1 MLLRIYT
8 LLLTAISVISLSA
21 QPAVMKDAYA
31 AFAKNDNSACIEF
44 LKKAAADPSTAEDA
58 NIALF
63 YLYSELNKE
72 NEAFQTF
79 RNYYQT
85 SKNPWPFIRMI
96 YFTSP
101 VFGKT
106 PLSKDRAA
114 LLDQM
119 MARQDIPADFLSIL
133 YHTKGRNLEAQNKHE
148 LARPLYK
155 NNGSLLGWAATGVFD
170 NISQGGY
177 DRNHDPISQ
186 PNGKGFTDRNGAKVD
201 WFVIPSY
208 KNSGW
213 VDMEYHFLT
222 GNSVVMAQTFVNS
235 PAERKVFIRFGY
247 AGSVKF
253 WLNDDLIYAEQEEVD
268 LEQSSVIIE
277 TTLKKGT
284 NRFLLQLGASEEN
297 DMNFMIRL
305 TDEKGRV
312 MNDLKSSPTYSDY
325 PKNPSPGFKVY
336 KPFYLEHF
344 EKMAAA
350 QPENPFYSIFLT
362 KAYTTLDMKNDARKT
377 LGALEKQYDKNSF
390 IKAEMFLVQGR
401 MQNNTA
407 QTKILEWFKANDP
420 NNAISIMLLFDEEM
434 EKENYGKADTLLES
448 YMDAESFDYETYL
461 EKKIRLLFYQQEII
475 QARKL
480 LDEAYKKF
488 PLENWVVQTQALVK
502 RKIDKNPKAA
512 EKIIKKYLAKKYNSS
527 MYMELAGTYLE
538 EGRVPEGLAIYDK
551 LLKDDPQAIGYYN
564 NLASIYEQ
572 LKRYD
577 EAAKYYQ
584 KCIDMAPYV
593 GTYYSNLGDVYK
605 ETGNT
610 LKAEENYTKALLYN
624 IFDYDTRRKM
634 RVLKGKK
641 EDIFDYFKE
650 VKVYDIIRQAPDKS
664 AYPDDNSVLLVYDV
678 NTVLYKS
685 GAAQQKVVVAAKVFN
700 TAGIDE
706 WKSYSLPYGANLEK
720 AEIVKADGNKI
731 QAESDGSSIVF
742 TNLEAGDAVHI
753 IMRRNF
759 YRRGKLKNHFW
770 DDHYFKLLYPIMH
783 NRYALMAEPGIDFK
797 HQVSNDTLQPVKE
810 NRSGFDFYTWE
821 RKNTPALKT
830 EKLMGTLTDNSNV
843 LFISTVPDWTFI
855 SNWYSDLSRNKVRSD
870 YDVKETVAEIFKG
883 RENVGDEEKARL
895 IYEYIVKNIRYSSES
910 FRQSSQIPQK
920 ASTVINTK
928 VGDCKDV
935 STLFLTMA
943 REVGLKNTRLVLVN
957 TRDNGRNAMPLPCTD
972 FNHCI
977 AAVDLNGKT
986 HFVELTSDKNSF
998 NTMDAYLKGSFA
1010 LPIYSEAENP
1020 GKVEPVYLESELR
1033 VKNAVK
1039 RSSEVSFDNKDININ
1054 VTSAKTGGP
1063 ASSTRATY
1071 ADVNEDDRRKY
1082 MISAL
1087 STDKGNVKLNKLE
1100 FIRGLD
1106 DQTDTVTY
1114 RYDYKLMGVLTQITG
1129 LNIFT
1134 LPWAD
1139 GVKSVEWVGEEE
1151 RKFSIDQWRW
1161 NGNDYEEETMTI
1173 NLPAGKKL
1181 AEMPKDVHLECQA
1194 ASYDLKF
1201 TVKGQQLIVTRIVK
1215 LKMDVLNPSMYQEVK
1230 KFWQDVVVEDQKQY
1244 AFK

>member
-1 MLLRIYT
+1 MQFRIYS
-8 LLLTAISVISLSA
+8 LLMTAISVISLSA
-21 QPAVMKDAYA
+21 QPAVMKEAYA
-31 AFAKNDNSACIEF
+31 AFAKNDNNTCIEH
-44 LKKAAADPSTAEDA
+44 LKKAAANPATSEEA

-63 YLYSELNKE
+63 YMYSEQNKE
-72 NEAFQTF
+72 NEAYEVF
-79 RNYYQT
+79 RTYFQT
-85 SKNPWPFIRMI
+85 SKNPWPFARMV
-96 YFTSP
+96 YFTGP
-101 VFGKT
+101 VFGKM
-106 PLSKDRAA
+106 PLTKDRGGFLEA
-114 LLDQM
+114 M
-119 MARQDIPADFLSIL
+119 MSRTDIPADFLSIL
-133 YHTKGRNLEAQNKHE
+133 YHNKARNLESQNKFDQ
-148 LARPLYK
+148 ARPLYK
-155 NNGSLLGWAATGVFD
+155 NNGSLHGWAATGVFD
-170 NISQGGY
+170 NISQGGF
-177 DRNHDPISQ
+177 DRNHEPISQ

-222 GNSVVMAQTFVNS
+222 GNSVVLAQTFVNS
-235 PAERKVFIRFGY
+235 PTERKVFIRFGY

-253 WLNDDLIYAEQEEVD
+253 WLNDDLIFTEQEEVD
-268 LEQSSVIIE
+268 LEQSSVVIE
-277 TTLKKGT
+277 TTLKKGN
-284 NRFLLQLGASEEN
+284 NRLLLQLGASEEN

-312 MNDLKSSPTYSDY
+312 MKDLTSSPQYADY
-325 PKNPSPGFKVY
+325 PKNPAPGFTLH
-336 KPFYLEHF
+336 KPFFLEHF
-344 EKMAAA
+344 EKMAAE
-350 QPENPFYSIFLT
+350 QPENPFYSIYLT
-362 KAYTTLDMKNDARKT
+362 KAYSSLDRKNDARRT
-377 LGALEKQYDKNSF
+377 LGELEKKYEKNSL
-390 IKAEMFLVQGR
+390 IKAEMFLVQGYLE
-401 MQNNTA
+401 NNTA

-420 NNAISIMLLFDEEM
+420 DNAISIMLLFGEEM
-434 EKENYGKADTLLES
+434 EKENYGKADTLLDR
-448 YMDAESFDYETYL
+448 YMNAEGFEYSTYL
-461 EKKIRLLFYQQEII
+461 EKKINLLFSQQEIT
-475 QARKL
+475 AGRKL
-480 LDEAYKKF
+480 LDEAYKKY
-488 PLENWVVQTQALVK
+488 PMETWVVQTQSLVK
-502 RKIDKNPKAA
+502 RRVDKNPKAA
-512 EKIIKKYLAKKYNSS
+512 EKIIKKYLAKKYNTSI
-527 MYMELAGTYLE
+527 YLELASSYFE
-538 EGRVPEGLAIYDK
+538 QGRVPEGLAIYQK
-551 LLKDDPQAIGYYN
+551 LLKDDPQAIGFYN
-564 NLASIYEQ
+564 RLAGFYEQ
-572 LKRYD
+572 LKQYD
-577 EAAKYYQ
+577 QAATYYQ

-593 GTYYSNLGDVYK
+593 GTYYSNLADVQK
-605 ETGNT
+605 ENGNT
-610 LKAEENYTKALLYN
+610 LKAEENYSKALKYN

-650 VKVYDIIRQAPDKS
+650 VKVYDIIRNAPDKS
-664 AYPDDNSVLLVYDV
+664 AYPDDNSVVLVYDI
-678 NTVLYKS
+678 NTVLYQS

-706 WKSYSLPYGANLEK
+706 WKSYSIPGNASLEK
-720 AEIVKADGNKI
+720 AEIIKADGSKL

-753 IMRRNF
+753 IMRQNF
-759 YRRGKLKNHFW
+759 YRSGKLKNHFW
-770 DDHYFKLLYPIMH
+770 DEHYFKLLYPIMN
-783 NRYALMAEPGIDFK
+783 NRYALMAEPGITFN
-797 HQVSNDTLQPVKE
+797 HQLSNDTLKPVKE
-810 NRSGFDFYTWE
+810 SRSGFDFYTWE
-821 RKNTPALKT
+821 RNNTPALKT
-830 EKLMGTLTDNSNV
+830 EKLMGTLTDNSSV
-843 LFISTVPDWTFI
+843 LFISTVPDWTYI

-1010 LPIYSEAENP
+1010 LPIYSESENP

-1033 VKNAVK
+1033 VSNAAK
-1039 RSSEVSFDNKDININ
+1039 RKSEINFDSKDIN
-1054 VTSAKTGGP
+1054 VSVVSAKTGGP

-1071 ADVNEDDRRKY
+1071 ADINEDDRRKY

-1114 RYDYKLMGVLTQITG
+1114 RYEYKLMGALTQITG

-1181 AEMPKDVHLECQA
+1181 AEMPKDVHLECRA

-1201 TVKGQQLIVTRIVK
+1201 TVKGQQMIVTRTVK
-1215 LKMDVLNPSMYQEVK
+1215 LKMDVLDASMYQDVK